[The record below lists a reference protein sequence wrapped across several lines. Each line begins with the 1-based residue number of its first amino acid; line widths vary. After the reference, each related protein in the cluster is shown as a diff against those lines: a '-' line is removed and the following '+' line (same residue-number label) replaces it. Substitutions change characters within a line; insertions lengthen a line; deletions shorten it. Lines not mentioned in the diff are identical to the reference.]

1 MMFRDL
7 FSRRV
12 HGVLRVAAVTLLA
25 LPWSTAQAANPVHQS
40 RAADAQGRVEIV
52 NVAGTIEVVGW
63 DKPEVDVD
71 GSVGNDVERVDLSG
85 EAGRTLVQVVLRSG
99 SNWGA
104 SGEAHLTVRVP
115 AKSPVVANLVSSDLK
130 VSALQGELQVQTV
143 SGDVRGEVGG
153 DVHANAVS
161 GDIQLTAHAAKS
173 LEIKTVSGDITAAGG
188 DGQSEFSTVSG
199 NVKVQLGAQDRAKFK
214 SVSGDVSA
222 TLRMGPSAQIEVESV
237 SGDIGL
243 QFAGPATADFDV
255 RTVSGDIINCF
266 GPKPVVATHGSG
278 ARLEFTNGAG
288 GARVRISAKSGDV
301 RLCDKAGGR

>member
-1 MMFRDL
+1 MMLRESSARQL
-7 FSRRV
+7 
-12 HGVLRVAAVTLLA
+12 HGVLRAAAATLLA
-25 LPWSTAQAANPVHQS
+25 MSWSAVQAANSVHQH
-40 RAADAQGRVEIV
+40 RAADAQGRVEII
-52 NVAGTIEVVGW
+52 NVSGTIEVVGW

-85 EAGRTLVQVVLRSG
+85 EGGRTLVQVVLRSG
-99 SNWGA
+99 SGWGS
-104 SGEAHLTVRVP
+104 SGEARLTVRVP
-115 AKSPVVANLVSSDLK
+115 AKSSVLANLVSSDLK

-143 SGDVRGEVGG
+143 SGDVSGEVGG

-161 GDIQLTAHAAKS
+161 GDIHLVANAAKS

-199 NVKVQLGAQDRAKFK
+199 TVKVQLGAQERAKFK

-222 TLRMGPSAQIEVESV
+222 TLTMGPSAQIEVESV

-243 QFAGPATADFDV
+243 QFAGAAAGDFDV
-255 RTVSGDIINCF
+255 RTISGDIINCF
-266 GPKPVVATHGSG
+266 GPKPVVAAHGSG

-301 RLCDKAGGR
+301 RLCDKGGGR